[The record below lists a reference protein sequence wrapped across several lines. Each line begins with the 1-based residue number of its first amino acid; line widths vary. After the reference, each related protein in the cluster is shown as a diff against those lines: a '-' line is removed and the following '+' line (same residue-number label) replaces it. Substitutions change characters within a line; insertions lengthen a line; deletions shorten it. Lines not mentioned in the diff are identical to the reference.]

1 MAKLRH
7 LGIRTEDT
15 GKLTSFYVDVFDMK
29 VIHKSKEEGG
39 TIFLSD
45 GYFNVSKFFKFDL
58 HRGRRTPNALARATF
73 LFERSRFAVSI
84 RGFSSAA
91 IAESADGFSNGS
103 PYSVTEGASLE
114 LCNTTASRRRTQKL
128 RRRITI

>member
-15 GKLTSFYVDVFDMK
+15 GKLTSFYVDVDVFDMK

-45 GYFNVSKFFKFDL
+45 DYFNVSKFFKLTYTGDAERQTLSPGRLFCSRGADL
-58 HRGRRTPNALARATF
+58 RCLYA
-73 LFERSRFAVSI
+73 
-84 RGFSSAA
+84 
-91 IAESADGFSNGS
+91 GS
-103 PYSVTEGASLE
+103 QAPL
-114 LCNTTASRRRTQKL
+114 
-128 RRRITI
+128 

>member
-45 GYFNVSKFFKFDL
+45 GYFNVSKFFKLTYTEDAERQTLSPGRLFCSRGADL
-58 HRGRRTPNALARATF
+58 RCLYA
-73 LFERSRFAVSI
+73 
-84 RGFSSAA
+84 
-91 IAESADGFSNGS
+91 GS
-103 PYSVTEGASLE
+103 QAPL
-114 LCNTTASRRRTQKL
+114 
-128 RRRITI
+128 

>member
-45 GYFNVSKFFKFDL
+45 GYFNVSKFFKLTYTGDAECQTL
-58 HRGRRTPNALARATF
+58 SPGRF

>member
-39 TIFLSD
+39 TIFLADS
-45 GYFNVSKFFKFDL
+45 YFNVSQFFKL
-58 HRGRRTPNALARATF
+58 T
-73 LFERSRFAVSI
+73 
-84 RGFSSAA
+84 
-91 IAESADGFSNGS
+91 
-103 PYSVTEGASLE
+103 
-114 LCNTTASRRRTQKL
+114 
-128 RRRITI
+128 

>member
-45 GYFNVSKFFKFDL
+45 GYFNVSKFFKLTYTEDAERQTLSPGRLFCSRGADL
-58 HRGRRTPNALARATF
+58 RCL
-73 LFERSRFAVSI
+73 
-84 RGFSSAA
+84 
-91 IAESADGFSNGS
+91 
-103 PYSVTEGASLE
+103 
-114 LCNTTASRRRTQKL
+114 
-128 RRRITI
+128 

>member
-45 GYFNVSKFFKFDL
+45 GYFNVSKFFKLTYTGDAERQTLSPGRLFCS
-58 HRGRRTPNALARATF
+58 RG
-73 LFERSRFAVSI
+73 
-84 RGFSSAA
+84 
-91 IAESADGFSNGS
+91 ADFRCLYAGS
-103 PYSVTEGASLE
+103 QAPL
-114 LCNTTASRRRTQKL
+114 
-128 RRRITI
+128 

>member
-1 MAKLRH
+1 M
-7 LGIRTEDT
+7 
-15 GKLTSFYVDVFDMK
+15 
-29 VIHKSKEEGG
+29 
-39 TIFLSD
+39 
-45 GYFNVSKFFKFDL
+45 
-58 HRGRRTPNALARATF
+58 
-73 LFERSRFAVSI
+73 SI